1 MNNVN
6 SQSYKA
12 LIAKSVNKRRAS
24 YDFDRTLSN
33 VTQELLPGLNPNRS
47 SAADNSRAE
56 LEKATETYDKR
67 LNQLEKEQSRRL
79 GEMGKNSERE
89 FSRLNKQVQNGDEKN
104 LELSESLKA
113 AIERLAQSRQ
123 GSGAEQTE
131 EQPSEEEV
139 PSQSAG
145 AEVPS
150 EDMFTDPDAMISPN
164 AMPTPVSTAT
174 VAVVQT
180 AAKKVINIGDSI
192 PVGDFVYKVTNLFG
206 PRTGS
211 NAVPGRADGE
221 HSNGMD
227 MVGFSADGKQSNL
240 PISLT
245 DGEIVGIN
253 LQGSGDAIRP
263 EQGKAGGYI
272 MSVKTPDK
280 NAPGRFK
287 IIRYMHLDKSVWD
300 QKATLMNTQVTR
312 GQLLIPGSNSPGSG
326 SQTGPHVKV
335 SISNLDEKGNDLR
348 DYSNTENDP
357 KTYAL
362 YGNYVQE
369 Q

>member
-1 MNNVN
+1 MNNPN
-6 SQSYKA
+6 AQSYRA
-12 LIAKSVNKRRAS
+12 LIAKSANKRKSS

-33 VTQELLPGLNPNRS
+33 VTQELLPSLSSNRP
-47 SAADNSRAE
+47 SAAADSSRAE
-56 LEKATETYDKR
+56 LEKATEAYDKR

-79 GEMGKNSERE
+79 GELGKNSEKE
-89 FSRLNKQVQNGDEKN
+89 FSRLNKQVQYGDEKN

-113 AIERLAQSRQ
+113 AIERLAQGRQ
-123 GSGAEQTE
+123 SESAEQTPQ
-131 EQPSEEEV
+131 EQSSEEEV
-139 PSQSAG
+139 PGQSAPR
-145 AEVPS
+145 EVSS
-150 EDMFTDPDAMISPN
+150 EEMFADPDAMINPN
-164 AMPTPVSTAT
+164 IIPAAVPAT
-174 VAVVQT
+174 VVAS
-180 AAKKVINIGDSI
+180 AAKKAINIGDSI

-263 EQGKAGGYI
+263 EQGKEGGYI

-280 NAPGRFK
+280 NAPGKFK
-287 IIRYMHLDKSVWD
+287 IIRYMHLDKKVWE
-300 QKATLMNTQVTR
+300 QKAKLMNTSVKR
-312 GQLLIPGSNSPGSG
+312 GQLLVEGSNSPGSG

-335 SISNLDEKGNDLR
+335 SISNLDEKGKDLR
-348 DYSNTENDP
+348 DYSNSENDP

-362 YGNYVQE
+362 YGNYVKE

>member
-1 MNNVN
+1 MNNPN
-6 SQSYKA
+6 AQSYKA

-24 YDFDRTLSN
+24 YDFDRILSN
-33 VTQELLPGLNPNRS
+33 VTQELLPSLSPNRS
-47 SAADNSRAE
+47 AAADNNRAE

-67 LNQLEKEQSRRL
+67 LNQLEKEQSRRM
-79 GEMGKNSERE
+79 GELGKNSERE

-104 LELSESLKA
+104 LELSESLRA
-113 AIERLAQSRQ
+113 AIERLAQSKQ
-123 GSGAEQTE
+123 GGGAEQAE
-131 EQPSEEEV
+131 EQPLEEET
-139 PSQSAG
+139 PGQSA
-145 AEVPS
+145 ASEVS
-150 EDMFTDPDAMISPN
+150 LEDMFADPDAMINPN
-164 AMPTPVSTAT
+164 AMPAPVPTAT
-174 VAVVQT
+174 TTTVSK

-206 PRTGS
+206 PRSGS

-253 LQGSGDAIRP
+253 LQGSGDPIRP

-272 MSVKTPDK
+272 MSVKTPDA
-280 NAPGRFK
+280 NAPGKFK
-287 IIRYMHLDKSVWD
+287 IIRYMHLDKSVWE
-300 QKATLMNTQVTR
+300 QKAKLMNTPVKR
-312 GQLLIPGSNSPGSG
+312 GQLLIQGSGSAGSG

-348 DYSNTENDP
+348 DYSNPQNDP

-362 YGNYVQE
+362 YGNYVEE